1 MLFHHWFQGLKN
13 NIRNLYVH
21 LTDKETAAQKE
32 STYLKPPSK
41 PVAES
46 GAELISA
53 LMLSGLKKIKG

>member
-1 MLFHHWFQGLKN
+1 MLFHHWFQGLKK
-13 NIRNLYVH
+13 NIWNLY
-21 LTDKETAAQKE
+21 LYFTDKETETQKE

-46 GAELISA
+46 GGELISA